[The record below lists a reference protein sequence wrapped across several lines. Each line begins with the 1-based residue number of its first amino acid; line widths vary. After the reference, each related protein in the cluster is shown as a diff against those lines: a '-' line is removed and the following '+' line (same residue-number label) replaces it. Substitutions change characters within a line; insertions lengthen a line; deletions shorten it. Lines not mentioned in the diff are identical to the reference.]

1 MNLKIG
7 HHVVLVHGIFDDGR
21 IFDRMRSALEDRG
34 LVTHAI
40 DLNPASGRTG
50 LHPLAR
56 QLAGFIDAIAVAK
69 VDLVGF
75 SMGGIVARVFM
86 QSLGGHARVRRLI
99 TIASPHH
106 GTHMGHL
113 MPFGGGARDAP
124 REPVPG
130 RPEHTRR
137 RACRAY
143 PVVALDAVRPHD
155 PAALERDPRRRRD
168 GACAGALASADG
180 LRRPRHPA
188 RGGTPRLIAGR
199 GTGLTARRQLIPYNV
214 AEHIRE
220 VGRHRAR
227 RDDTVGE
234 HHMGFLL

>member
-56 QLAGFIDAIAVAK
+56 QLAGFIDVIAVAK

-86 QSLGGHARVRRLI
+86 QSLGGHARVRRLV

-113 MPFGGGARDAP
+113 MPFGGG
-124 REPVPG
+124 REMRRGSRFLADLNTRADTLAAHTPLSLWTPYDLMILPHSSAILGVGETVRVPVPWH
-130 RPEHTRR
+130 RLMASDARVIRH
-137 RACRAY
+137 
-143 PVVALDAVRPHD
+143 VAAH
-155 PAALERDPRRRRD
+155 
-168 GACAGALASADG
+168 LA
-180 LRRPRHPA
+180 
-188 RGGTPRLIAGR
+188 
-199 GTGLTARRQLIPYNV
+199 
-214 AEHIRE
+214 
-220 VGRHRAR
+220 
-227 RDDTVGE
+227 
-234 HHMGFLL
+234 